1 MNGETLAALFTL
13 AGTIGIIGFAS
24 IFGGE
29 EEVEANQQ
37 AKEGGAT

>member
-24 IFGGE
+24 IFGDDE
-29 EEVEANQQ
+29 EPKSK
-37 AKEGGAT
+37 KE